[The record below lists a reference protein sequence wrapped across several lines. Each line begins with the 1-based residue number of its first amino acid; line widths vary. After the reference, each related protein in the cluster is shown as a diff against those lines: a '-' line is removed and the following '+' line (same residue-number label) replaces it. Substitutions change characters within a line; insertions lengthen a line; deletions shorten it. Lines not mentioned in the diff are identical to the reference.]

1 MEQTNST
8 SSYPNMGCPAPG
20 QPMFHGC
27 ERCWTS
33 ADDGFESA
41 FPLADAL
48 HEVID
53 ERVPVPHL

>member
-1 MEQTNST
+1 
-8 SSYPNMGCPAPG
+8 
-20 QPMFHGC
+20 MFHGC